1 MTTSYKDF
9 KSSDLTFSEWADS
22 EKMKIKGQQ
31 KMCFPRYGQEEGT
44 LFLQLPWMKISRYGV
59 PSIGEYYL
67 SLIHI

>member
-9 KSSDLTFSEWADS
+9 KSSDLTFSEWVDS

-44 LFLQLPWMKISRYGV
+44 LFLQLLD
-59 PSIGEYYL
+59 ENF
-67 SLIHI
+67 SLWRTFYR